1 VNRHRQ
7 QHTPDTPL
15 LTNDKSYWLWFG
27 VALFLLIPVD
37 MLTTA
42 GAIAR
47 HGVAGELNPVMQ
59 TAFQRGTPALLGLN
73 LAAVLLSSCG
83 FGLVLVMFRRAPY
96 WMHPYLDRWLQVWLG
111 LLVSVGLFVAVNN
124 LLALV
129 AGKTLLGPW
138 VVQIT

>member
-1 VNRHRQ
+1 MSERCHRSA
-7 QHTPDTPL
+7 HDTPL
-15 LTNDKSYWLWFG
+15 SANDESYWQWFA

-47 HGVAGELNPVMQ
+47 HGVGGELNPLMR

-73 LAAVLLSSCG
+73 LAAVVLTTGG

-96 WMHPYLDRWLQVWLG
+96 WMHPYLDRWLQLWLG
-111 LLVSVGLFVAVNN
+111 LLVSAGLFVAVNN
-124 LLALV
+124 LLALAV
-129 AGKTLLGPW
+129 GETLLGPW
-138 VVQIT
+138 LA